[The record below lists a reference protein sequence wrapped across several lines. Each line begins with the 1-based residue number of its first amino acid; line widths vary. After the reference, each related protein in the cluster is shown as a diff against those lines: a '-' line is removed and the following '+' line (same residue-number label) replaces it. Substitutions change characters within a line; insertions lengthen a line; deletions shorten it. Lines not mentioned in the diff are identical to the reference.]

1 MDAHDPVSS
10 RRHWLMTAGA
20 LALPSWTALA
30 AEAAPAAVAT
40 LGTPSARKPQ
50 APDAAN
56 PGAMPHPSLR
66 ASEPLRFPRDHGAH
80 PEVRTEWWYLTGEI
94 KAIEP
99 GEQPLGFQ
107 ITFFRSRVDVAR
119 DNPSRF
125 APRQLVFAHAALS
138 DARRG
143 QLMHDQRIARTGFG
157 LVDAA
162 EGDTRLQLRDWTLA
176 RSGPADR
183 GLYTSH
189 IRARDFSLDLR
200 FAQTQAPILQ
210 GEAGFSRKAPQAAY
224 ATRYYSHPQLQ
235 LSGRIQYRR
244 QDRAVQG
251 RAWLDHE
258 WGERVL
264 SPAAI
269 GWDWLGFN
277 LKNGGALMVFR
288 TRRQDGSVV
297 WQGGTW
303 RQPGQPDRM
312 LKPDEIRMVPG
323 ATWQSPASG
332 ARYPV
337 GWTLHIAGHTF
348 TVRTRMPNQELDGLY
363 STGSIYWEGLCDL
376 IDAQGRIVGSGYL
389 EMTGYASPM
398 SL

>member
-1 MDAHDPVSS
+1 MDMGGHGAS
-10 RRHWLMTAGA
+10 RRHWLAMAGA
-20 LALPSWTALA
+20 LVCPMGATR
-30 AEAAPAAVAT
+30 AAPAAPPTDQPA
-40 LGTPSARKPQ
+40 
-50 APDAAN
+50 
-56 PGAMPHPSLR
+56 PSLR
-66 ASEPLRFPRDHGAH
+66 ASEPLRFPHDHGAH
-80 PEVRTEWWYLTGEI
+80 PATRTEWWYVTGEI
-94 KAIEP
+94 DAIAP

-143 QLMHDQRIARTGFG
+143 QLLHDQRIARAGFG

-162 EGDTRLQLRDWTLA
+162 EGDTRLQLRDWTLS
-176 RSGPADR
+176 RTGPVQGGA
-183 GLYTSH
+183 YTSR
-189 IRARDFSLDLR
+189 IRARSFALDLR
-200 FAQTQAPILQ
+200 LTPTQPPILQ
-210 GEAGFSRKAPQAAY
+210 GEQGFSRKAPQAAY
-224 ATRYYSHPQLQ
+224 ATRYYSLPHLQ
-235 LSGRIQYRR
+235 LSGRIRLR
-244 QDRAVQG
+244 GQDTAVTG

-258 WGERVL
+258 WGETVL
-264 SPAAI
+264 SPDAV
-269 GWDWLGFN
+269 GWDWLGIH
-277 LKNGGALMVFR
+277 LQDGGALMVFR

-303 RQPGQPDRM
+303 RRPGQPDRT
-312 LKPDEIRMVPG
+312 LAPAEIRMVPG
-323 ATWQSPASG
+323 ATWLSPASG

-337 GWTLHIAGHTF
+337 GWTLHLAGHTF
-348 TVRTRMPNQELDGLY
+348 TVRARMPNQELDGLY

-376 IDAQGRIVGSGYL
+376 IDAQGRTVGSGYL